1 MALKIKFRVMLC
13 IQSVLL
19 SISIFIYW
27 LLFVKGGI
35 EELRDVIGQQANER
49 GPFSEDNT
57 RNERKSPS
65 TKVDK
70 NMEARVAYTRKSR
83 MVFSVD
89 MTAVITF
96 ITKSATW
103 SAKHGCSVLND

>member
-1 MALKIKFRVMLC
+1 MYPKCTTFNLDFH
-13 IQSVLL
+13 LL
-19 SISIFIYW
+19 VTVCSR
-27 LLFVKGGI
+27 KGGI
-35 EELRDVIGQQANER
+35 EELRDVIGQQASER
-49 GPFSEDNT
+49 GTFSEDNT

-89 MTAVITF
+89 MTAMITF

-103 SAKHGCSVLND
+103 SAKHESPQCIK